1 MPYKDP
7 EKRKQASKERGRRLL
22 EKNPNYHREYG
33 VEYGTRP
40 EVKQKRRLQA
50 VKRYYNPDADVY
62 LKMILDQDN
71 KCFIC
76 NKSETHTT
84 KFGDVR
90 PLNVDH
96 DHATGKVRAL
106 LCTNCNAA
114 LGNVNDNIEIL
125 EKCIAYL
132 KQFKDN

>member
-7 EKRKQASKERGRRLL
+7 EKKRLHSARCNKRTL
-22 EKNPNYHREYG
+22 EKNPNYYREYEA
-33 VEYGTRP
+33 EYKLRP

-50 VKRYYNPDADVY
+50 VKRYYNLDADVY
-62 LKMILDQDN
+62 LKMIIDQDN

-76 NKSETHTT
+76 NKTETHST
-84 KFGDVR
+84 KLGDIR

-125 EKCIAYL
+125 EKCISYL
-132 KQFKDN
+132 KQFKEE

>member
-7 EKRKQASKERGRRLL
+7 EKKRLHSARCNKHTL
-22 EKNPNYHREYG
+22 EKNPNYYREYEA
-33 VEYGTRP
+33 EYKLRP
-40 EVKQKRRLQA
+40 EVKQKWRLQA
-50 VKRYYNPDADVY
+50 VKRYYNLDADIY
-62 LKMILDQDN
+62 LKMIIDQDN

-76 NKSETHTT
+76 NKAETHTT
-84 KFGDVR
+84 KFGDTR

-96 DHATGKVRAL
+96 DHVTGKVRAL

-125 EKCIAYL
+125 EKCISYL
-132 KQFKDN
+132 KQFKEE

>member
-7 EKRKQASKERGRRLL
+7 EKRKESAKASNKRMM
-22 EKNPNYHREYG
+22 EKNPDYYREY
-33 VEYGTRP
+33 EAKYKTRP

-50 VKRYYNPDADVY
+50 VKRYYNLDADVY
-62 LKMILDQDN
+62 LKMILDQGN

-76 NKSETHTT
+76 NKAETHTT
-84 KFGDVR
+84 KFGDIR

-106 LCTNCNAA
+106 LCTNCNAT
-114 LGNVNDNIEIL
+114 LGNVNDNIETL
-125 EKCIAYL
+125 EKCISYL
-132 KQFKDN
+132 KQFKEK